1 MTIGTKTVNIG
12 ENEITIIQFGAIEA
26 LGLRK
31 QLAESVKMQLGN
43 VSAEPVDM
51 IKAIAGLVYEI
62 PVDLLMKLFKNCSAI
77 DIGALNTKE
86 NFEKVFNNNL
96 DGVIELALEVL
107 DFNGFF
113 TLNIISIL
121 AKKIP
126 MLVPME
132 SAIKETLNNM
142 KKDAT
147 MTLKKS

>member
-1 MTIGTKTVNIG
+1 MTINTKTVNIG
-12 ENEITIIQFGAIEA
+12 EHEVTIIQFGAVEA

-31 QLAESVKMQLGN
+31 QLAESIKIQLGN
-43 VSAEPVDM
+43 VSAEPADM
-51 IKAIAGLVYEI
+51 IKAIAGLIYEL

-77 DIGALNTKE
+77 EVGALNTKE

-113 TLNIISIL
+113 TLNIISVL

-126 MLVPME
+126 MIAPME
-132 SAIKETLNNM
+132 VAIKESIEKMNQTQ
-142 KKDAT
+142 
-147 MTLKKS
+147 KKS

>member
-1 MTIGTKTVNIG
+1 MTINTKS
-12 ENEITIIQFGAIEA
+12 ITIGDNQITIVQFGAIEA

-31 QLAESVKMQLGN
+31 QLAENLKIQLGN

-77 DIGALNTKE
+77 EIGELNSKQ

-113 TLNIISIL
+113 TFNIISIL

-126 MLVPME
+126 MLSPME
-132 SAIKETLNNM
+132 LAIKEALSNM
-142 KKDAT
+142 NQT
-147 MTLKKS
+147 PKKS

>member
-12 ENEITIIQFGAIEA
+12 EHEITIIQFGAVEA

-31 QLAESVKMQLGN
+31 QLAESIKIQLGN
-43 VSAEPVDM
+43 VSAEPTDM
-51 IKAIAGLVYEI
+51 IKAIAGLIYEL

-77 DIGALNTKE
+77 EIGALNGKE

-113 TLNIISIL
+113 TLNIISVL

-126 MLVPME
+126 MLAPME
-132 SAIKETLNNM
+132 IAIKESIEKMNQTP
-142 KKDAT
+142 
-147 MTLKKS
+147 KKS

>member
-12 ENEITIIQFGAIEA
+12 EHEVTIVQFGAIEA

-31 QLAESVKMQLGN
+31 QLAENIKIQLGN
-43 VSAEPVDM
+43 VSAEPADM
-51 IKAIAGLVYEI
+51 IKAISGLIYEI

-77 DIGALNTKE
+77 EIGALNTKE

-113 TLNIISIL
+113 TLNIISVL

-126 MLVPME
+126 MLAPME
-132 SAIKETLNNM
+132 VAIKESIEKMNQTQ
-142 KKDAT
+142 
-147 MTLKKS
+147 KKS

>member
-1 MTIGTKTVNIG
+1 MTINTKSITIG
-12 ENEITIIQFGAIEA
+12 NNEITIVQFGAIEA

-31 QLAESVKMQLGN
+31 QLAETVKNQLGN
-43 VSAEPVDM
+43 VSAEPIDM

-77 DIGALNTKE
+77 EIGALNTKE

-113 TLNIISIL
+113 TLNIISVL

-126 MLVPME
+126 MLAPME
-132 SAIKETLNNM
+132 VAIKESIEKMNQTP
-142 KKDAT
+142 
-147 MTLKKS
+147 KKS